1 MLESVATV
9 GVAGSCRDGADA
21 AHSDERCFRTDPV
34 GVITRSDKHLSCR
47 VETDA
52 EAFKHLRCCCLGER
66 LEVAAVH
73 LDLFVEIKPPVASDD
88 NVMCIA
94 TSGLV
99 MSPSLLRAAHAVTS
113 L

>member
-1 MLESVATV
+1 
-9 GVAGSCRDGADA
+9 
-21 AHSDERCFRTDPV
+21 
-34 GVITRSDKHLSCR
+34 
-47 VETDA
+47 
-52 EAFKHLRCCCLGER
+52 
-66 LEVAAVH
+66 VAAVH